1 MLIGIIHKIPIFWA
15 PPNQGVGVVPI
26 QWVYI
31 VSSQLPYFSITILLL
46 GSKIVALT
54 LFMDENNNI
63 HHHTSISDI
72 SLN

>member
-1 MLIGIIHKIPIFWA
+1 MLTGIIHKIPISWA
-15 PPNQGVGVVPI
+15 PPNQGVVPI

-46 GSKIVALT
+46 GSKNVALT

-63 HHHTSISDI
+63 HHHISVSDI